1 MFSNRTR
8 SAFTRTELLA
18 AIAIVCI
25 IAAIVYPAVSRAREK
40 ARAAECI
47 SNQRKVAQAE
57 YQYVQDNDRGVP
69 PTFRCEDGKERPP
82 GNVCINLMT
91 TRTWVHCL
99 RPYVKSKWAFWCPD
113 IEKDPYGQ
121 WYGKRHAIFPDYQ
134 ELPAFG
140 YNYTYLTPENGNTVG
155 TCLADAG
162 YVDGVNV
169 IPVKDREIE
178 VPAQTVLF
186 ADVKYVGADA
196 DGGYVQG
203 WGADPPTAQD
213 ACYWGGW
220 GVGSPGDDPRQHG
233 VNTGTGII
241 NPRHS
246 GRVNVTFCDGHSQCL
261 TPHQLAAGTN
271 WYPGIANTSVAIT
284 DLSKFLWSLKKTGK
298 SDL

>member
-1 MFSNRTR
+1 MFWNRNR
-8 SAFTRTELLA
+8 SPLKLTELLA
-18 AIAIVCI
+18 AIAITSIV
-25 IAAIVYPAVSRAREK
+25 AAIAYPAISRAREK
-40 ARAAECI
+40 ARAAQCI
-47 SNQRKVAQAE
+47 SNQRKVALAE
-57 YQYVQDNDRGVP
+57 YQYIQDHDRGVP
-69 PTFRCEDGKERPP
+69 PTFRCEDGKEHPP
-82 GNVCINLMT
+82 ANTCVNLLS

-99 RPYVKSKWAFWCPD
+99 MPYVKSKWAFWCPD
-113 IEKDPYGQ
+113 IEKNPYEE
-121 WYGKRHAIFPDYQ
+121 WSVKSHSIFPDFH

-140 YNYTYLTPENGNTVG
+140 YNYAYLTPENGNTVG

-186 ADVKYVGADA
+186 ADVKYVGADS
-196 DGGYVQG
+196 GGGFVQG
-203 WGADPPTAQD
+203 WGADPPTTKN

-220 GVGSPGDDPRQHG
+220 GIGSAGDDPGQHG

-241 NPRHS
+241 NPRHN
-246 GRVNVTFCDGHSQCL
+246 GGVNVTFCDGHSQWL
-261 TPHQLAAGTN
+261 TPRQLAAGTN
-271 WYPGIANTSVAIT
+271 WYPGIATTSVDIT